1 MLREFEIMDKLT
13 LAERMS
19 DETAMSRRA
28 FLQGT
33 GLLLGFAM
41 TGASAEPV
49 FAASASQVVENEVT
63 GTFAP
68 NGFIRID
75 PTDAVTLVMPM
86 VEMGQGVY
94 TSLSMLL
101 AEELEVRLDQ
111 IQVQHAPPNH
121 ALYANSI
128 IGIQNTGGSASVRA
142 FWTPLRQAGAVG
154 RNLLIAAA
162 AKRWNVDPATCRARD
177 GVVLDSTGSKHLS
190 YGELADAAAKLPVPP
205 AANVKLK
212 DSKDFHLIGTRAKRV
227 DSAMKVDGRALFGI
241 DTRLP
246 GMKVAAVAI
255 SPVLG
260 GKARTIDEKAALTV
274 RGVRQVVN
282 VDEAVAVVADHMA
295 AAKKGL
301 EAAAITWDDGPNSK
315 VSSADIVKQL
325 AQESHKPG
333 AVARNVGDAG
343 KALAEAA
350 QRVDAVYQVPFLA
363 HAAMEPMNCT
373 VHLQQD
379 RCDIWVGTQ
388 APTITQ
394 SLVAELTGLPKDVVK
409 IHNHLIGGGFG
420 RRLEADGTVL
430 AVKIAKHIDSPVKVI
445 WSREEDIQHDMYRPY
460 YLDRLSAGLDATGKP
475 VAWMHR
481 IAGSSVMAR
490 YYPPYVKDGLDP
502 DAVEAAAE
510 PPYALPNIHVDFVRV
525 EPPGV
530 RTSWWR
536 GVGPTHNV
544 FVVENFI
551 DELAHAAR
559 QDPVAY
565 RKELLGH
572 NPRALAVL
580 SLAAEKAGWGSP
592 LPARNGRGISVQF
605 AYGSYTS
612 QVAEVEVAPDGSV
625 KVKRIVCAIDCGMYV
640 NPDTIEAQV
649 QGGTLFG
656 LTAALHGSITFKDGR
671 VEQSNFDTYL
681 PMRIDEVP
689 MVETHLVK
697 NAEAPGGVGEAPTA
711 IVSAAVTNAIF
722 AATGKRLRSLPINTD
737 LLKSSS

>member
-1 MLREFEIMDKLT
+1 MVSRIRANHTERE
-13 LAERMS
+13 S
-19 DETAMSRRA
+19 AMSRRT
-28 FLQGT
+28 FFQGT

-41 TGASAEPV
+41 TGARTEPV
-49 FAASASQVVENEVT
+49 FAARASQVTENEVT

-68 NGFIRID
+68 NGFIRIN
-75 PTDAVTLVMPM
+75 PTGVVTLIIPM
-86 VEMGQGVY
+86 IEMGQGVY

-101 AEELEVRLDQ
+101 AEELEVKLDR
-111 IQVQHAPPNH
+111 IQVQHAPPND
-121 ALYANSI
+121 ALYVNSI

-154 RNLLIAAA
+154 RGLLIAAA
-162 AKRWNVDPATCRARD
+162 AKRWNVDPATCRAKD
-177 GVVLDSTGSKHLS
+177 GVVFDAPGSKQLS
-190 YGELADAAAKLPVPP
+190 YGELANAAAKLTVPP
-205 AANVKLK
+205 AAKVKLK
-212 DSKDFHLIGTRAKRV
+212 DPNEFTLIGTPAKRL
-227 DSAMKVDGRALFGI
+227 DSAIKVDGRALYGI
-241 DTRLP
+241 DARPP
-246 GMKVAAVAI
+246 GMRVAAVAI
-255 SPVLG
+255 APVLG
-260 GKARTIDEKAALTV
+260 GKSKALDEKAALAV
-274 RGVRQVVN
+274 KGVRQVVN
-282 VDEAVAVVADHMA
+282 IDEAVAVLADHMG

-301 EAAAITWDDGPNSK
+301 EAAAIAWDDGPNGK
-315 VSSADIVKQL
+315 ISSADIVKQL
-325 AQESHKPG
+325 EEESKNPG
-333 AVARNVGDAG
+333 AVARKVGDVG
-343 KALAEAA
+343 KAIAEAA
-350 QRVDAVYQVPFLA
+350 QRVDAIYQVPFLA

-373 VHLQQD
+373 VHLQKD

-394 SLVAELTGLPKDVVK
+394 AQVAELTRLPMDAIK

-420 RRLEADGTVL
+420 RRLEADGTIL
-430 AVKIAKHIDSPVKVI
+430 AVKIAKHVDGPVKVI

-460 YLDRLSAGLDATGKP
+460 YLDRLSAGLDAAGKP

-490 YYPPYVKDGLDP
+490 YYPPYFKDGLDP
-502 DAVEAAAE
+502 DAIEAAAE
-510 PPYALPNIHVDFVRV
+510 PPYALPNVHVDFVRV

-544 FVVENFI
+544 FVVESFI
-551 DELAHAAR
+551 DELAHAAK

-565 RKELLGH
+565 RKGLLGH

-580 SLAAEKAGWGSP
+580 SLAAEKAEWGAP
-592 LPARNGRGISVQF
+592 LPARHGRGISVQF

-612 QVAEVEVAPDGSV
+612 QVAEVEVAANGSV
-625 KVKRIVCAIDCGMYV
+625 KVKRIVCAIDCGMFV
-640 NPDTIEAQV
+640 NPDTIEAQI

-671 VEQSNFDTYL
+671 VEQSNFDSYL

-689 MVETHLVK
+689 VVDTHLVK
-697 NAEAPGGVGEAPTA
+697 NAEAPGGVGEAATA

-722 AATGKRLRSLPINTD
+722 AATGKRLRSLPVDTNS
-737 LLKSSS
+737 LKSSS

>member
-1 MLREFEIMDKLT
+1 MDELEIV
-13 LAERMS
+13 
-19 DETAMSRRA
+19 DEPAMSRRA

-33 GLLLGFAM
+33 GLLLGFAL
-41 TGASAEPV
+41 TSAGTESV
-49 FAASASQVVENEVT
+49 FAAPASQVVESEVT

-68 NGFIRID
+68 NGFVRIN
-75 PTDAVTLVMPM
+75 PTGAVTLVIPM
-86 VEMGQGVY
+86 IEMGQGVY

-101 AEELEVRLDQ
+101 AEELEVRLDR

-162 AKRWNVDPATCRARD
+162 AKHWNVDPATCRAKD
-177 GVVLDSTGSKHLS
+177 GVVFDASGSKHLS
-190 YGELADAAAKLPVPP
+190 YGELANAAARLPVPP

-212 DSKDFHLIGTRAKRV
+212 DPKDFTLIGTPAKRV
-227 DSAMKVDGRALFGI
+227 DSAIKVDGRALYGI

-246 GMKVAAVAI
+246 GMKIALVAI

-260 GKARTIDEKAALTV
+260 GKAKTVDEKAALAV
-274 RGVRQVVN
+274 KGVRQVVN
-282 VDEAVAVVADHMA
+282 IDEAVAVVADHTG

-301 EAAAITWDDGPNSK
+301 EAAAITWDDGPNGR

-325 AQESHKPG
+325 EEESQKSG
-333 AVARNVGDAG
+333 AVARNDGDAG
-343 KALAEAA
+343 KALAKAA
-350 QRVDAVYQVPFLA
+350 QRLDAIYQVPFLA

-373 VHLQQD
+373 VHLQKD

-394 SLVAELTGLPKDVVK
+394 SLVIELTGLSKDAIK

-430 AVKIAKHIDSPVKVI
+430 AVKIAKHIDGPVKVI

-460 YLDRLSAGLDATGKP
+460 YFDRLSAGLDAAGKP
-475 VAWMHR
+475 VAWTHR

-490 YYPPYVKDGLDP
+490 YYPPYFKDGLDP
-502 DAVEAAAE
+502 DAVEAAAV

-544 FVVENFI
+544 FVVESFI
-551 DELAHAAR
+551 DELAHAAK
-559 QDPVAY
+559 QDPVVY
-565 RKELLGH
+565 RKRLLGH

-592 LPARNGRGISVQF
+592 LAARHGRGVSVQY
-605 AYGSYTS
+605 AYGSYIS
-612 QVAEVEVAPDGSV
+612 QVAEVEVGVNGSV
-625 KVKRIVCAIDCGMYV
+625 KVKRIVCAIDCGMYI
-640 NPDTIEAQV
+640 NPNTVEAQV
-649 QGGTLFG
+649 EGGTLFG

-671 VEQSNFDTYL
+671 VEQSNFDNYL
-681 PMRIDEVP
+681 PMRIDAVP
-689 MVETHLVK
+689 LVETHLIK
-697 NAEAPGGVGEAPTA
+697 NSEAPGGVGEAPTA

-722 AATGKRLRSLPINTD
+722 DATGKRVRRLPIETES
-737 LLKSSS
+737 LKSSS

>member
-1 MLREFEIMDKLT
+1 MDRLILT
-13 LAERMS
+13 NRIEG
-19 DETAMSRRA
+19 ETAMSRRT
-28 FLQGT
+28 FFQGT
-33 GLLLGFAM
+33 GLLLGFAL
-41 TGASAEPV
+41 TGASTESV
-49 FAASASQVVENEVT
+49 FAAPASQVVENEVT

-68 NGFIRID
+68 NGFIRIN
-75 PTDAVTLVMPM
+75 PTGAVTLVIPM
-86 VEMGQGVY
+86 IEMGQGVY

-101 AEELEVRLDQ
+101 AEELEVKLDQ

-121 ALYANSI
+121 ALYVNSI

-162 AKRWNVDPATCRARD
+162 AKRWNVDPAACRAKD
-177 GVVLDSTGSKHLS
+177 GVVFDASGSKHLG
-190 YGELADAAAKLPVPP
+190 YGELATAAAKLPVPP
-205 AANVKLK
+205 AATVKLK
-212 DSKDFHLIGTRAKRV
+212 DPKDFTLIGTRAKRV
-227 DSAMKVDGRALFGI
+227 DSPIKVDGRALYGI

-260 GKARTIDEKAALTV
+260 GKAKTVNDKAALAV
-274 RGVRQVVN
+274 KGVRQVVN
-282 VDEAVAVVADHMA
+282 IDEAVAVVADHTG

-301 EAAAITWDDGPNSK
+301 EAAAITWDDGPNGK
-315 VSSADIVKQL
+315 VSNADIVKQL
-325 AQESHKPG
+325 EEESRKPG
-333 AVARNVGDAG
+333 AVARNDGDAG
-343 KALAEAA
+343 KALAAAA
-350 QRVDAVYQVPFLA
+350 QRVDAIYQVPFLA

-373 VHLQQD
+373 VHLQKD

-394 SLVAELTGLPKDVVK
+394 SLVVELTGLPKEVIK

-430 AVKIAKHIDSPVKVI
+430 AVKIAKHVDGPVKVI
-445 WSREEDIQHDMYRPY
+445 WSREEDIKHDMYRPY
-460 YLDRLSAGLDATGKP
+460 YLDRLSAGLDAAGKP
-475 VAWMHR
+475 VAWTHR

-525 EPPGV
+525 EHPGV

-544 FVVENFI
+544 FVVESFI
-551 DELAHAAR
+551 DELAHAAK

-565 RKELLGH
+565 RKGLLGH

-580 SLAAEKAGWGSP
+580 SLAAENAGWGSP
-592 LPARNGRGISVQF
+592 LPARHGRGISVQF

-612 QVAEVEVAPDGSV
+612 QVAEVEVAADGSV

-671 VEQSNFDTYL
+671 VEQSNFDSYL

-689 MVETHLVK
+689 VVETHLIK

-722 AATGKRLRSLPINTD
+722 AATGKRVRSLPIDTNS
-737 LLKSSS
+737 LKSSS

>member
-1 MLREFEIMDKLT
+1 MNEVVLNEQIV
-13 LAERMS
+13 
-19 DETAMSRRA
+19 DEMAMSRRA

-33 GLLLGFAM
+33 GLLIGFAL
-41 TGASAEPV
+41 TSASTESV
-49 FAASASQVVENEVT
+49 FAAPASQVVESEVT
-63 GTFAP
+63 DTFAP
-68 NGFIRID
+68 NGFVRIN
-75 PTDAVTLVMPM
+75 PTGAVNLVIPM
-86 VEMGQGVY
+86 IEMGQGVY

-111 IQVQHAPPNH
+111 IQVQHAPPND
-121 ALYANSI
+121 ALYVNSI

-162 AKRWNVDPATCRARD
+162 AKHWNVDSATCRAKD
-177 GVVLDSTGSKHLS
+177 GIVFDASGSKYLS
-190 YGELADAAAKLPVPP
+190 YGELAKAAARLPVPP
-205 AANVKLK
+205 AASVKLK
-212 DSKDFHLIGTRAKRV
+212 DPKDFTLIGTPAKRV
-227 DSAMKVDGRALFGI
+227 DSAIKVDGRALYGI

-246 GMKVAAVAI
+246 GMKIAVVAI

-260 GKARTIDEKAALTV
+260 GKAKTVDEKAALAV
-274 RGVRQVVN
+274 KGVRQVVN
-282 VDEAVAVVADHMA
+282 IDEAVAVVGDHTG

-301 EAAAITWDDGPNSK
+301 EAAAIIWDDGPNGK

-325 AQESHKPG
+325 EEESQKPG
-333 AVARNVGDAG
+333 AVARNDGDAV
-343 KALAEAA
+343 KALSKAA
-350 QRVDAVYQVPFLA
+350 QRLDAIYQVPFLA

-373 VHLQQD
+373 VHLRKD
-379 RCDIWVGTQ
+379 HCDIWVGTQ

-394 SLVAELTGLPKDVVK
+394 SLVTELTGLPKDAIK
-409 IHNHLIGGGFG
+409 IHNHLIGGSFG

-430 AVKIAKHIDSPVKVI
+430 AVKIAKHIDGPVKVI

-460 YLDRLSAGLDATGKP
+460 YFDRVSAGLDAAGKP
-475 VAWMHR
+475 VAWTHR

-490 YYPPYVKDGLDP
+490 YYPPYFKDELDP
-502 DAVEAAAE
+502 DAVEAAAV

-525 EPPGV
+525 EPPGI

-544 FVVENFI
+544 FVVESFI

-565 RKELLGH
+565 RQGLLGH

-580 SLAAEKAGWGSP
+580 SLAAEKAAWGSP
-592 LPARNGRGISVQF
+592 LAARHGRGISVQY
-605 AYGSYTS
+605 AYGSYIS
-612 QVAEVEVAPDGSV
+612 QVAEVEVGANGTV
-625 KVKRIVCAIDCGMYV
+625 KVKRIVCAVDCGMYI
-640 NPDTIEAQV
+640 NPDTVEAQIE
-649 QGGTLFG
+649 GGTLFG

-671 VEQSNFDTYL
+671 VEQGNFDDYQ

-689 MVETHLVK
+689 LVETHLIK

-722 AATGKRLRSLPINTD
+722 DATGKRVRRLPIDTES
-737 LLKSSS
+737 LKSSS

>member
-1 MLREFEIMDKLT
+1 MNGPILREQV
-13 LAERMS
+13 AE
-19 DETAMSRRA
+19 ETFVSRRA
-28 FLQGT
+28 FIQGT
-33 GLLLGFAM
+33 GLLLGFSL
-41 TGASAEPV
+41 TGASTSSV
-49 FAASASQVVENEVT
+49 FAAPASQVVENEVT

-68 NGFIRID
+68 NGFIRIN
-75 PTDAVTLVMPM
+75 PTGAVTLVMPM

-101 AEELEVRLDQ
+101 AEELEVTLDQ

-121 ALYANSI
+121 ALYVNSI

-154 RNLLIAAA
+154 RSLLIGAA
-162 AKRWNVDPATCRARD
+162 AKRWNVDLATCRAKD
-177 GVVLDSTGSKHLS
+177 GIVFDAPGAKHLS
-190 YGELADAAAKLPVPP
+190 YGELATAAAKLPVPP

-212 DSKDFHLIGTRAKRV
+212 DPKDFTLIGTRARRV
-227 DSAMKVDGRALFGI
+227 DSSIKVDGRALYGI

-246 GMKVAAVAI
+246 GMRVAAVAI

-260 GKARTIDEKAALTV
+260 GKVKKVDEKAALAV
-274 RGVRQVVN
+274 KGVRQVVN
-282 VDEAVAVVADHMA
+282 VDEAVAVVADHMG

-301 EAAAITWDDGPNSK
+301 EAAVITWDDGPNGK
-315 VSSADIVKQL
+315 VSNADIVKQL
-325 AQESHKPG
+325 EEESKKPG
-333 AVARNVGDAG
+333 AVARNDGDAEE
-343 KALAEAA
+343 ALAAA
-350 QRVDAVYQVPFLA
+350 TQRVNAIYQVPFLA

-373 VHLQQD
+373 VHLQKD
-379 RCDIWVGTQ
+379 RCHIWVGTQ

-394 SLVAELTGLPKDVVK
+394 SLVAELTGLPKDAIK

-430 AVKIAKHIDSPVKVI
+430 AVKIAKHVDGPVKVI
-445 WSREEDIQHDMYRPY
+445 WSREEDIQHDLYRPY

-475 VAWMHR
+475 VAWTHR

-544 FVVENFI
+544 FVVESFI
-551 DELAHAAR
+551 DELAHAAK
-559 QDPVAY
+559 QDPVTY
-565 RKELLGH
+565 RKGLLGH

-580 SLAAEKAGWGSP
+580 SLAAEKAGWASP
-592 LPARNGRGISVQF
+592 LPARHGRGISVQF

-612 QVAEVEVAPDGSV
+612 QVAEVEVAADGSV
-625 KVKRIVCAIDCGMYV
+625 KVKRIVCALDCGMYV

-671 VEQSNFDTYL
+671 VEQSNFDSYL

-689 MVETHLVK
+689 VVETHLIK
-697 NAEAPGGVGEAPTA
+697 NAEAPGGVGEVPTA

-722 AATGKRLRSLPINTD
+722 AATGKRVRSLPIDTNS
-737 LLKSSS
+737 LKSSS

>member
-1 MLREFEIMDKLT
+1 MDELVLK
-13 LAERMS
+13 EQIV

-33 GLLLGFAM
+33 GLLLGFAL
-41 TGASAEPV
+41 TSASTEPV
-49 FAASASQVVENEVT
+49 FAAPASQVVENEVT

-68 NGFIRID
+68 NGFVRIN
-75 PTDAVTLVMPM
+75 PTDAVTLVIPM
-86 VEMGQGVY
+86 IEMGQGVY

-121 ALYANSI
+121 ALYVNSI

-162 AKRWNVDPATCRARD
+162 AKRWNVDPATCRAKD
-177 GVVLDSTGSKHLS
+177 GVVFDASGSKHLS
-190 YGELADAAAKLPVPP
+190 YGELAKVAARLPVPP

-212 DSKDFHLIGTRAKRV
+212 DPKDFTLIGTRAKRV
-227 DSAMKVDGRALFGI
+227 DSAIKVDGRALYGI

-246 GMKVAAVAI
+246 GMRVAVVAI

-260 GKARTIDEKAALTV
+260 GKAKTVDEKAALAV
-274 RGVRQVVN
+274 KGVRQVVN
-282 VDEAVAVVADHMA
+282 IDEAVAVVADHTG

-301 EAAAITWDDGPNSK
+301 EAASITWDDGPNGK
-315 VSSADIVKQL
+315 ISSADIVKQL
-325 AQESHKPG
+325 EEESQKPG
-333 AVARNVGDAG
+333 AVARNDGDAR
-343 KALAEAA
+343 KALAKSA
-350 QRVDAVYQVPFLA
+350 QRLDAIYQVPFLA

-373 VHLQQD
+373 VHLQKD

-394 SLVAELTGLPKDVVK
+394 SLVIELTGLPKDAIK

-430 AVKIAKHIDSPVKVI
+430 AVKIAKHIDGPVKVI

-460 YLDRLSAGLDATGKP
+460 YFDRLSAGLDAAGRP
-475 VAWMHR
+475 VAWTHR

-490 YYPPYVKDGLDP
+490 YYPPYFKDGLDP
-502 DAVEAAAE
+502 DAVEAAAV

-544 FVVENFI
+544 FVVESFI
-551 DELAHAAR
+551 DELAHAAK

-565 RKELLGH
+565 RKGLLGH

-580 SLAAEKAGWGSP
+580 SLAAEKGGWGSP
-592 LPARNGRGISVQF
+592 LPARHGRGISVQY
-605 AYGSYTS
+605 AYGSYIS
-612 QVAEVEVAPDGSV
+612 QVAEVEVGANGSV
-625 KVKRIVCAIDCGMYV
+625 KVKRIVCAIDCGMYI
-640 NPDTIEAQV
+640 NPDTVEAQV
-649 QGGTLFG
+649 EGGTLFG

-671 VEQSNFDTYL
+671 VEQSNFDNYL
-681 PMRIDEVP
+681 PMRIDAVP
-689 MVETHLVK
+689 LVETHLIK
-697 NAEAPGGVGEAPTA
+697 NAEAPGGVGEASTA

-722 AATGKRLRSLPINTD
+722 DATGKRVRRLPIEAES
-737 LLKSSS
+737 LKSSS

>member
-1 MLREFEIMDKLT
+1 
-13 LAERMS
+13 MS
-19 DETAMSRRA
+19 GLNPETQISDNTAVSRRA

-33 GLLLGFAM
+33 GLLLGFAL
-41 TGASAEPV
+41 TAASTEPV
-49 FAASASQVVENEVT
+49 FAAPVLENEVT
-63 GTFAP
+63 GIFAP
-68 NGFIRID
+68 NGFIRIN
-75 PTDAVTLVMPM
+75 PTGAITLVMPM
-86 VEMGQGVY
+86 IEMGQGIY

-101 AEELEVRLDQ
+101 AEELEVPIDQ
-111 IQVQHAPPNH
+111 IQLQHAPPNH

-162 AKRWNVDPATCRARD
+162 ATRWGVDPMTCRAKD
-177 GVVLDSTGSKHLS
+177 GAVFDASGSMRLS
-190 YGELADAAAKLPVPP
+190 YGELAEAAAKLPVPP

-212 DSKDFHLIGTRAKRV
+212 EPKDFTLIGSRTKRV
-227 DSAMKVDGRALFGI
+227 DSSIKVNGRALYGI
-241 DTRLP
+241 DKRLP
-246 GMKVAAVAI
+246 GMKIAAVAI
-255 SPVLG
+255 TPVLG
-260 GKARTIDEKAALTV
+260 GKAKTVNEKAALAV
-274 RGVRQVVN
+274 KGVRQVV
-282 VDEAVAVVADHMA
+282 DIGEAVAVVADHNG

-301 EAAAITWDDGPNSK
+301 EAAAIIWDDGPNGN
-315 VSSADIVKQL
+315 VSNADIVRQL
-325 AQESHKPG
+325 EQESKKPG
-333 AVARNVGDAG
+333 AIARNDGNTE
-343 KALAEAA
+343 KALAAAA
-350 QRVDAVYQVPFLA
+350 QRVDAIYQVPFLA

-373 VHLQQD
+373 AQLRKD

-394 SLVAELTGLPKDVVK
+394 SQVAELTGLPIDAIK

-420 RRLEADGTVL
+420 RRLEPDGTIL
-430 AVKIAKHIDSPVKVI
+430 AVKIARHVDGPVKVI

-460 YLDRLSAGLDATGKP
+460 YFDRLSAGLDEAGKP
-475 VAWMHR
+475 VAWAHR

-510 PPYALPNIHVDFVRV
+510 PPYALPNIHVDYVQV

-544 FVVENFI
+544 FVVESFI
-551 DELAHAAR
+551 DELAHAAK

-565 RKELLGH
+565 RKGLLGH

-580 SLAAEKAGWGSP
+580 SLAAEKAGWGLP
-592 LPARNGRGISVQF
+592 LPARHGRGISVQF
-605 AYGSYTS
+605 AYGSYAS
-612 QVAEVEVAPDGSV
+612 QVAEVEVAADGSI
-625 KVKRIVCAIDCGMYV
+625 KVTRIVCAIDCGMYV

-656 LTAALHGSITFKDGR
+656 LTAALHGLITFKDGR
-671 VEQSNFDTYL
+671 VEQSNFHDYL

-689 MVETHLVK
+689 VVETHLIT
-697 NAEAPGGVGEAPTA
+697 NAEAPGGIGEAPTA
-711 IVSAAVTNAIF
+711 IVSAAVNNAIF
-722 AATGKRLRSLPINTD
+722 AATGKRLRSLPFDTNS
-737 LLKSSS
+737 LKSSS